1 MHDDQ
6 HDTDGDLKPPCH
18 GILVIYGA
26 SGDLARRKLLPSLYN
41 LARDDLVPEDFAVL
55 GNGRSAMSDDE
66 FRGQVTDALRAELG
80 DDLDEEVCSR
90 LVRQVHYQSGDVTD
104 PDFYDRLGQ
113 RLGELRGM
121 LRACV
126 QQGDASAGPDAAGAD
141 AEAEADNE
149 VHYLALPPKLFGS
162 IVEQL
167 CEAGILR
174 RDWRARSR
182 IVIEKPFGHDL
193 ESARALNHRLLEHLD
208 ENQVYRIDHYLGKD
222 TVQNLMVLR
231 FGNTIF
237 EPIWNRRYVDHVQI
251 TVAEADGIGGRG
263 AYFDQAGT
271 LRDMVPNH
279 LMQLLS
285 LIAMEP
291 PSSFEA
297 EAVRTAKAEVLN
309 AVTAETTAA
318 AAERAVRGQYRA
330 GRIGDDGA
338 EVPGYHDEDDVA
350 EDSTTE
356 TFAALPLTID
366 NWRWAGVPFY
376 LRTGKRLAARQSEI
390 LVQFRPVPAPLFRG
404 NTARADGPPMPNRL
418 LIRIQPREA
427 ILLRFEAKRPGPA
440 MRMGGAELE
449 FCYRDHF
456 GAAPATGYE
465 TLLYD
470 ALHGDATLFQ
480 RADSIEAGW
489 RIVDPILEAWAKADA
504 AGQTPS
510 PYPAGSWGP
519 EAADALPARGGHA
532 WQNPTNGS

>member
-1 MHDDQ
+1 MTMHDDR
-6 HDTDGDLKPPCH
+6 HDSEPDLKPPCH

-26 SGDLARRKLLPSLYN
+26 SGDLARSKLLPSLYN
-41 LARDDLVPEDFAVL
+41 LARDGLVPEDFAVL
-55 GNGRSAMSDDE
+55 GNGRTAMSEDE
-66 FRGQVTDALRAELG
+66 FRRQASDALRTQLG
-80 DDLDEEVCSR
+80 DDLDEQVSNR
-90 LVRQVHYQSGDVTD
+90 LLSQVHYEPGDATD
-104 PDFYDRLGQ
+104 PQLYERLGR
-113 RLGELRGM
+113 RLDELRGK
-121 LRACV
+121 LRGCP
-126 QQGDASAGPDAAGAD
+126 QPDDASGDGNPV
-141 AEAEADNE
+141 ADNE
-149 VHYLALPPKLFGS
+149 VHYLALPPSLFGT
-162 IVEQL
+162 IVEHL
-167 CEAGILR
+167 CAAGILR

-193 ESARALNHRLLEHLD
+193 DSARALNHRLLEHLD

-251 TVAEADGIGGRG
+251 TVAEDGGIDGRG

-291 PSSFEA
+291 PSSFDA

-309 AVTAETTAA
+309 AVTAQTAAA

-330 GRIGDDGA
+330 GRVGDDAA
-338 EVPGYHDEDDVA
+338 EVRGYRDEKDVA
-350 EDSTTE
+350 EDSAIE
-356 TFAALPLTID
+356 TYVALPLTID
-366 NWRWAGVPFY
+366 NWRWADVPFY
-376 LRTGKRLAARQSEI
+376 LRTGKRLAARQTEI
-390 LVQFRPVPAPLFRG
+390 LVQFRRIPAALFRAG
-404 NTARADGPPMPNRL
+404 AGGADGLPTPNRL

-440 MRMGGAELE
+440 MRIGDAELE

-489 RIVDPILEAWAKADA
+489 RIVDPILRAWAEADA
-504 AGQTPS
+504 AGRTPET
-510 PYPAGSWGP
+510 YPAGSWGP
-519 EAADALPARGGHA
+519 EAADALPARGGHT
-532 WQNPTNGS
+532 WHNET

>member
-1 MHDDQ
+1 MTPNDEHDD
-6 HDTDGDLKPPCH
+6 DPGLKPPCH

-26 SGDLARRKLLPSLYN
+26 SGDLARSKLLPSLYN
-41 LARDDLVPEDFAVL
+41 LARDGLVPDDFAVL
-55 GNGRSAMSDDE
+55 GNGRTAMSDDD
-66 FRGQVTDALRAELG
+66 FRGQVADALRTEIG
-80 DDLDEEVCSR
+80 DDLDLEVCSR
-90 LVRQVHYQSGDVTD
+90 LTRQVHYESGDVSD
-104 PDFYDRLGQ
+104 PDFYDRLGR
-113 RLGELRGM
+113 RLDELREM
-121 LRACV
+121 LHACR
-126 QQGDASAGPDAAGAD
+126 QQEASSAD
-141 AEAEADNE
+141 AEPVADNE
-149 VHYLALPPKLFGS
+149 IHYLALPPSLFGS
-162 IVEQL
+162 IVEHL

-174 RDWRARSR
+174 RDWQARSR

-222 TVQNLMVLR
+222 TVQNLLVLR
-231 FGNTIF
+231 FGNAIF

-251 TVAEADGIGGRG
+251 TVAEDGGIGSRG
-263 AYFDQAGT
+263 AYFDRAGT

-309 AVTAETTAA
+309 AVTAETAAA

-330 GRIGDDGA
+330 ARNGDDGA
-338 EVPGYHDEDDVA
+338 EARGYRDEDDVA
-350 EDSTTE
+350 ADSTTE
-356 TFAALPLTID
+356 TYAALPLTID

-390 LVQFRPVPAPLFRG
+390 LVQFRRIPAPLFRG
-404 NTARADGPPMPNRL
+404 TGARADWPPMANRL

-440 MRMGGAELE
+440 MRMDDAELE

-489 RIVDPILEAWAKADA
+489 RIVDPILQAWAKADA
-504 AGQTPS
+504 AGRAPA

-519 EAADALPARGGHA
+519 EAADELPARTGHA
-532 WQNPTNGS
+532 WHNQT